1 MALRIHRTTRKMSEQ
16 SEILGELLKIKKE
29 EVLIVD
35 DELIKQCY
43 EVQRKHQFDP
53 ERNTLNQ
60 MRELI
65 ESSLGDEETS

>member
-1 MALRIHRTTRKMSEQ
+1 MSEQ

>member
-1 MALRIHRTTRKMSEQ
+1 MSEQ
-16 SEILGELLKIKKE
+16 NEILGELLKIKQE
-29 EVLIVD
+29 EALLVD

-53 ERNTLNQ
+53 DRNTLNQ

-65 ESSLGDEETS
+65 ESNLGDEETS